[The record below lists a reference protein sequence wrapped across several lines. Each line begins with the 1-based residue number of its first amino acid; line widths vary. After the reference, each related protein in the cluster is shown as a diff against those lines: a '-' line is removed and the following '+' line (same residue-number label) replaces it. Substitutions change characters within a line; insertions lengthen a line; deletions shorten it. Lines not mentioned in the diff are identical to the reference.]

1 MARKYTLHPEVLTR
15 SYKGAVVRFRK
26 VEDDVYMP
34 VKDVRDLLMTGGCSY
49 PIFQICSSSCKI
61 EFYTTGNG
69 ITAILPWDIE
79 NLAKGGMR
87 RALSANQ
94 QERIN
99 WLKSMCREI
108 KSIVK
113 PEMELIS
120 ESQAVVVYQYNGC
133 NISFFNGSNKM
144 MNATQMG
151 VAFNKTPKD
160 WLRTQAAKELIQTLS
175 AVRQICPTDLVVVK
189 QGGVGE
195 QGTWMHEDVAIEFAR
210 WLDPQFGIWC
220 NDRIKELL
228 KHGITA
234 MPNVIAQALATPE
247 ATIKILQELQAE
259 REAKQLAIEERNQ
272 AQSKVLIQTPKVE
285 YYDAVITDRA
295 YFTTTEIAS
304 ELGTSYATLK
314 KKLYQAGIVSTLT
327 GNLTVNPQY
336 KDYGEIQ
343 VRNGIRTRNDFKWNR
358 AGRDAIFE
366 LINPEMPK

>member
-49 PIFQICSSSCKI
+49 PIFQICGSSCKI

-87 RALSANQ
+87 RNLSANQ
-94 QERIN
+94 QERIA
-99 WLKSMCREI
+99 WLKATCKTI
-108 KSIVK
+108 KDEESK
-113 PEMELIS
+113 PENALKIFDSQEFGQVRVQVKDGEPMFCLSDVCKALSLTPSKVAQRIEKGVLSKYTLETPGGVQSLNFIS
-120 ESQAVVVYQYNGC
+120 EDGLYDVVLESRKPEARAFRKWVVKEVLPSIRRTGGYVV
-133 NISFFNGSNKM
+133 
-144 MNATQMG
+144 ATPED
-151 VAFNKTPKD
+151 TPEIVMA
-160 WLRTQAAKELIQTLS
+160 RGIMAAKEALDKMTQRALS
-175 AVRQICPTDLVVVK
+175 AESSL
-189 QGGVGE
+189 E
-195 QGTWMHEDVAIEFAR
+195 
-210 WLDPQFGIWC
+210 
-220 NDRIKELL
+220 
-228 KHGITA
+228 
-234 MPNVIAQALATPE
+234 IA
-247 ATIKILQELQAE
+247 
-259 REAKQLAIEERNQ
+259 
-272 AQSKVLIQTPKVE
+272 TPKVE